1 LRLWSEELLPRFAAI
16 ESGRFDVTLAE
27 RLGELVNEFAE
38 RVVKENPKASKE
50 SANRLGTRCA
60 LLTLASQLRMQLAG
74 AARRAELGEIAEIT
88 HRIELIARLER
99 EVRANVNLKHAFANL
114 VAQWSGA

>member
-1 LRLWSEELLPRFAAI
+1 
-16 ESGRFDVTLAE
+16 
-27 RLGELVNEFAE
+27 
-38 RVVKENPKASKE
+38 
-50 SANRLGTRCA
+50 
-60 LLTLASQLRMQLAG
+60 MQLAG